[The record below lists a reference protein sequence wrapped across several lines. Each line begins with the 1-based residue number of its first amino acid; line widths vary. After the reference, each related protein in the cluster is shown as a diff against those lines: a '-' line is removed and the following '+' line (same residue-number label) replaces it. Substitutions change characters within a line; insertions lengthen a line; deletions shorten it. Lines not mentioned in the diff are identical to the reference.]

1 MDCTKKEPYISDTNG
16 DPHEPLSLWLV
27 PPRNNKIHAIL
38 ADAIA
43 HIVPSALAAE
53 APLPQFEPHVTL
65 TSQIPL
71 TTTRDDF
78 QTWLDG
84 IDLPPDTVVVE
95 FQELAVGDAFHKKLF
110 IRCEQSDSLLSLASA
125 CRKHSDIKISE
136 GLYDPHVSL
145 V

>member
-1 MDCTKKEPYISDTNG
+1 MDGTKKFPYISETD

-27 PPRNNKIHAIL
+27 PPKDSKIHAIL
-38 ADAIA
+38 ANAIA
-43 HIVPSALAAE
+43 HTVPSALASE
-53 APLPQFEPHVTL
+53 ASLPQSEPHVTL

-110 IRCEQSDSLLSLASA
+110 IRCEQSDSLLSLAST
-125 CRKHSDIKISE
+125 CRKYSDVRIPE
-136 GLYDPHVSL
+136 GRYDPHVSL